1 MHTRIKGYNEFPPT
15 ELLGKP
21 GLEKE
26 KQEHALA
33 NVFNEPVKNLPG
45 QVKEKLP
52 LFYLIGSQLRYDS
65 LQKVFIHVSCVDTY
79 I

>member
-1 MHTRIKGYNEFPPT
+1 MSFPQVSY
-15 ELLGKP
+15 
-21 GLEKE
+21 LESLAWRR

-45 QVKEKLP
+45 QVKEELP

-65 LQKVFIHVSCVDTY
+65 LQKVFIHVSCVDV
-79 I
+79 